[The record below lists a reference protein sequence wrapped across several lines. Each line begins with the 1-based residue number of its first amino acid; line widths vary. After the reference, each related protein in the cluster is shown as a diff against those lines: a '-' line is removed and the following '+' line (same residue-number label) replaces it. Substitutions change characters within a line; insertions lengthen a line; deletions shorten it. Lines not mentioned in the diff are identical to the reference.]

1 MRETAIRVPGLYH
14 ISVTMVSNSR
24 HSSTTRMKLQYQLGC
39 TKSGTEYRET
49 TISFNYS
56 KSGHWA
62 WVQCP
67 LFHISFLAN

>member
-1 MRETAIRVPGLYH
+1 MRETAIRVHGLYH
-14 ISVTMVSNSR
+14 ISITIVLSNR
-24 HSSTTRMKLQYQLGC
+24 YSSTTRMKLQYQLSY

-62 WVQCP
+62 
-67 LFHISFLAN
+67 

>member
-14 ISVTMVSNSR
+14 ASVTMVSNCR
-24 HSSTTRMKLQYQLGC
+24 YSSTTRMKLQYQLSY

-62 WVQCP
+62 
-67 LFHISFLAN
+67 

>member
-14 ISVTMVSNSR
+14 ASVTMVLNCR
-24 HSSTTRMKLQYQLGC
+24 HSSTTRMKLQYQLSY
-39 TKSGTEYRET
+39 TKSGTEYRKT

-62 WVQCP
+62 
-67 LFHISFLAN
+67 

>member
-49 TISFNYS
+49 PISFNYS

-62 WVQCP
+62 
-67 LFHISFLAN
+67 

>member
-14 ISVTMVSNSR
+14 ISITIVLSNR
-24 HSSTTRMKLQYQLGC
+24 YSSTTRMKLQYQLSY

-62 WVQCP
+62 
-67 LFHISFLAN
+67 